1 MIDEPVAPVH
11 PVTINKT
18 HFVFSVE
25 KKNWCLEVID
35 FVISKHYVD
44 YEMLFGGSFV

>member
-1 MIDEPVAPVH
+1 MIDEPVALVH

-25 KKNWCLEVID
+25 KKKID
-35 FVISKHYVD
+35 V
-44 YEMLFGGSFV
+44 